1 MLRAALF
8 HCHRGFGFG
17 GRRRRHPL
25 GEHNL
30 REGESPAPRGC
41 WGCQLLGRE
50 VRQIKGR
57 GAAWDAVPGGDGS
70 CLGRA
75 PGLFRVLLC
84 LQASLQGCVQ
94 PRRGCSSTP
103 HGYTHGHGN
112 FRGGLGYKW
121 AGVFSKTDPV
131 PLHLPDAYGNP
142 TAVVWLRFLMH
153 QHSNCVRAQC
163 SPLLLLPVLLSADL
177 KAGMSPCK

>member
-1 MLRAALF
+1 MLCR
-8 HCHRGFGFG
+8 
-17 GRRRRHPL
+17 
-25 GEHNL
+25 
-30 REGESPAPRGC
+30 
-41 WGCQLLGRE
+41 
-50 VRQIKGR
+50 
-57 GAAWDAVPGGDGS
+57 GDGS

-103 HGYTHGHGN
+103 RGYTHGHGN

-121 AGVFSKTDPV
+121 AGVFSETDPV

-163 SPLLLLPVLLSADL
+163 SPLLLRDL
-177 KAGMSPCK
+177 KVWHPLQLICKGSSLPSDLLRAARGGAAEGCTVL